1 MSLPYQHP
9 NPMAIGL
16 SLNQGMPPDLNVS
29 PEIIPPQLLVEVFS
43 ELRPEIFA
51 QRLPA
56 LNSLLRMA
64 LLGGMEMS
72 FPVLAQLVLDIADGI
87 TASDRQLILLG
98 HPSDPHLPHLQIP
111 RQWPQEPPPREE
123 NLLHHWAM
131 AAGQP
136 ILARPGMEER
146 LDRFLSRL
154 GMAHAVAIPLF
165 SGHGPAG
172 SLQLYRLRPP
182 AFEPADAH
190 LLWIVS
196 LLAET
201 QIAHS
206 QALQHLLRFAF
217 NDYLTGLKT
226 RRYFEQA
233 LEQEVK
239 RALRNRSSCALLLLD
254 LDDFKQINDSY
265 GHHIGDETLRQ
276 LARILTR
283 DMREIDT
290 VARFGGDEFAVILPD
305 TDHEGARF
313 VATRLREAV
322 RQTPIQAAGTPGLE
336 QPLHLDLSLGIA
348 LAPRNATSP
357 VALLRAAD
365 TALYQAKR
373 NGKHRYFF
381 SQDRRLI
388 S

>member
-1 MSLPYQHP
+1 
-9 NPMAIGL
+9 MAIGL
-16 SLNQGMPPDLNVS
+16 SLKQGMPPELNVS
-29 PEIIPPQLLVEVFS
+29 AEIIPPQLLVEVFS
-43 ELRPEIFA
+43 ELRPDIFA
-51 QRLPA
+51 QRLPG

-72 FPVLAQLVLDIADGI
+72 FPVLAQLMLDITDGI
-87 TASDRQLILLG
+87 AASDRQLVLLG
-98 HPSDPHLPHLQIP
+98 HPSDPHLPQLHIP
-111 RQWPQEPPPREE
+111 RHWPHDPPLREE
-123 NLLHHWAM
+123 NLLHRWAM
-131 AAGQP
+131 LAGQP
-136 ILARPGMEER
+136 VLALPGVDER
-146 LDRFLSRL
+146 LDRFLNLL
-154 GMAHAVAIPLF
+154 GMDNGVAIPLF

-172 SLQLYRLRPP
+172 SLQLYRLHPP

-226 RRYFEQA
+226 RRFFEQA
-233 LEQEVK
+233 LEQEIK
-239 RALRNRSSCALLLLD
+239 RALRNRTSCALLLLD
-254 LDDFKQINDSY
+254 LDDFKQINDGH

-322 RQTPIQAAGTPGLE
+322 RQTPIHAASPPGGIPGPLGPPGLA
-336 QPLHLDLSLGIA
+336 PPIHLDLSLGIA
-348 LAPRNATSP
+348 LAPENATSP

-365 TALYQAKR
+365 MALYQAKR
-373 NGKHRYFF
+373 NGKHRYHF
-381 SQDRRLI
+381 SQERRLVG
-388 S
+388 